1 MKFSTIDIPADLR
14 PYIASVW
21 SLDTGL
27 QEKDSG
33 GCPPERTVPVM
44 PNEGALIVLYRSS
57 RPLLLD
63 GTPLPKAFLLGPSIG
78 VREVVCKGSVSM
90 IGFELRAM
98 ASCVLFGH
106 PPATPDDG
114 PLVLEDI
121 VDDGFVDLCRSFV
134 RCYDLSDLAPA
145 FFDLMRRKASAF
157 DFGDFKH
164 WMVKRMI
171 AVIGDGTVPVSMSE
185 VCRQVG
191 LSQKTAQR
199 YFQNLIGLSPKE
211 YAGVV
216 RFRTALRAV
225 RSCASKG
232 SLQGTSDACGYN
244 SHPHMII
251 DFRHRVF
258 CTPAEMRSLD
268 SLIPEGFEVFLIPGD

>member
-1 MKFSTIDIPADLR
+1 MRFSTIDIPADLR
-14 PYIASVW
+14 SYIASAW

-27 QEKDSG
+27 REKDSD

-63 GTPLPKAFLLGPSIG
+63 GTPLPKAFLLGPSVR
-78 VREVVCKGSVSM
+78 VREVVCKGSVSL

-106 PPATPDDG
+106 PPATPEDG

-164 WMVKRMI
+164 WMVKRMMDI
-171 AVIGDGTVPVSMSE
+171 IGDGTVPVSVGE
-185 VCRQVG
+185 CCHQVG

-199 YFQNLIGLSPKE
+199 YFQYLIGLSPKE

-225 RSCASKG
+225 RSCASDG
-232 SLQGTSDACGYN
+232 QPPGNLGCLRLQQ
-244 SHPHMII
+244 P
-251 DFRHRVF
+251 
-258 CTPAEMRSLD
+258 PAYD
-268 SLIPEGFEVFLIPGD
+268 N